1 MKKLITAMILVLS
14 LFILVAC
21 SENEDRSFS
30 IDEVAIDAQI
40 DQEGIIHV
48 RELYTY
54 TFDGVFEGM
63 TTSIDSDV
71 NQFKAYGIDGQ
82 TADPTISVENL
93 EPLTT
98 EKDESTWKIYSSSKD
113 ETKQVLYSYTI
124 EGSVKKY
131 QDVADLTYS
140 FFDESNETDLNHVKI
155 AIHTPEN
162 MANEHTHYFLHGD
175 AGGELTAQGNQII
188 YTNDLL
194 AAGDLSK

>member
-63 TTSIDSDV
+63 TRSIDSDV

-82 TADPTISVENL
+82 TADPTISLENL
-93 EPLTT
+93 EPMTT
-98 EKDESTWKIYSSSKD
+98 EKEDSTWKRESSSEDKK
-113 ETKQVLYSYTI
+113 KQVINSYKN
-124 EGSVKKY
+124 EGSVNK
-131 QDVADLTYS
+131 
-140 FFDESNETDLNHVKI
+140 
-155 AIHTPEN
+155 
-162 MANEHTHYFLHGD
+162 
-175 AGGELTAQGNQII
+175 
-188 YTNDLL
+188 
-194 AAGDLSK
+194 